1 MASACLSCTLF
12 HHAKVSYS
20 EFNDKEEWDKL
31 SADAKK
37 AVTEVV
43 HKKVHSNII
52 KAAGVLQKQRAKS
65 APWPTLEP
73 LTFVYIKDDYGEYT
87 KRGIIAVTYSN
98 HRCGSCP
105 TFCCRSNNMLA
116 ATMCSSLTRATPC
129 KSTQQRRTISVGKT
143 SRRAQVL
150 FEKKNLFRAT
160 KLH

>member
-1 MASACLSCTLF
+1 MYIFQAQ
-12 HHAKVSYS
+12 VSYS

-43 HKKVHSNII
+43 HKKVHNNII

-105 TFCCRSNNMLA
+105 TLLSNNITAM
-116 ATMCSSLTRATPC
+116 MCSSLTHATLC

-150 FEKKNLFRAT
+150 S
-160 KLH
+160 